1 MSKIAPRKNTQ
12 FTVAVVPDTQNYSNH
27 RHQRELGFP
36 LNTREMLWDMMQHIA
51 RNSVKN
57 GGSIAFA
64 TGLGDMWQHPISQ
77 DIDDEHAARGDKAV
91 ANPLIEGLIPA
102 SPEYVLDI
110 EIPAVKMAY
119 KILDGQL
126 PFSVVPGNHDHDHL
140 WTDANHPPRPDAH
153 LGDSKIYGVGGL
165 HIGQLT
171 NWIATFGA
179 DTPFFRDKPW
189 YVSSYRGG
197 ANSAQVF
204 NGGGYRFLHLGLEM
218 SPHTDVIE
226 WAESVLA
233 KYKGLPTI
241 ISIHEFIDGEG
252 NRESLDC
259 LDLSRL
265 DPDRHNPQRLW
276 DRFVSRH
283 DQIFAV
289 LNGHFHGCRHRI
301 DSNQFGHPV
310 YQFLTNY
317 QTRKQSVTGSVPAV
331 TGSVPDILDGIGD
344 GWIRMMEFDLAA
356 DQPRLRLRAY
366 STYFKAYS
374 TELPHYASWYA
385 SEHPDL
391 SPEALAALDEFELAL
406 DGFHDRFTLARINT
420 PTPTSSCLTAE
431 V

>member
-12 FTVAVVPDTQNYSNH
+12 FTVAVVPDTQNYVSYRN
-27 RHQRELGFP
+27 QRAAGFP
-36 LNTREMLWDMMQHIA
+36 LNAREMLWDMMQHIA

-218 SPHTDVIE
+218 SPDGEVVD
-226 WAESVLA
+226 WAESVLQA
-233 KYKGLPTI
+233 FPGVPTI
-241 ISIHEFIDGEG
+241 VSIHEFLNPRGE
-252 NRESLDC
+252 RQAAEC

-265 DPDRHNPQRLW
+265 DPERHTPDRLW
-276 DRFVSRH
+276 DSLISRH
-283 DQIFAV
+283 DQILAV
-289 LNGHFHGCRHRI
+289 LNGHFHGVRHRV
-301 DSNQFGHPV
+301 DPNQHGNQVF
-310 YQFLTNY
+310 QFLSDY
-317 QTRKQSVTGSVPAV
+317 QGRKQSLRGTF
-331 TGSVPDILDGIGD
+331 PDATVIDGIGD
-344 GWIRMMEFDLAA
+344 GWLRLMEFDLDA
-356 DQPRLRLRAY
+356 QRPRLRLRAY
-366 STYFKAYS
+366 STYFKAYAS
-374 TELPHYASWYA
+374 DLPQYAAWYGH
-385 SEHPDL
+385 EHPEM
-391 SPEALAALDEFELAL
+391 SEAEFRALDDVEFDLVDFHTRFERARV
-406 DGFHDRFTLARINT
+406 DGE
-420 PTPTSSCLTAE
+420 TANE
-431 V
+431 TQMAQRA